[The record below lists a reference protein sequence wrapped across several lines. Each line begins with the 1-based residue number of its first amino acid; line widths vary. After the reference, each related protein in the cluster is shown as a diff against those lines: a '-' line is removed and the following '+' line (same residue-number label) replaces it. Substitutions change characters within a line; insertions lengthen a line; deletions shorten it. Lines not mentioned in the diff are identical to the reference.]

1 MRGSVPH
8 PSHNRNGIALTTE
21 EDKLPSRVKPSRT
34 LDCIGLYCPEPV
46 FRTRLE
52 LDKMA
57 VGEVLEM
64 LADDPAAEEDIKSLV
79 KRAGHELLE
88 LKKEGGVLRFL
99 IRKTR

>member
-1 MRGSVPH
+1 MS
-8 PSHNRNGIALTTE
+8 S
-21 EDKLPSRVKPSRT
+21 DVKPSRT

-79 KRAGHELLE
+79 KRTGHELLE
-88 LKKEGGVLRFL
+88 LSKRGNVLRFL
-99 IRKTR
+99 IRKVK